1 MAKYETTLRGN
12 FGNVMNTLHNEIMS
26 GSLSASFE
34 DSSSFSADGVRVEV
48 RVYERYS
55 WSGSNRLSLTI
66 TLIGNDNRLKLS
78 AITAGGSYGIFFKVN
93 TWGEDAFLDKL
104 KEVVEKKLR

>member
-1 MAKYETTLRGN
+1 MAKYEAALRGN
-12 FGNVMNTLHNEIMS
+12 FGNVMNTLHNEIMN

-34 DSSSFSADGVRVEV
+34 DSSSFSEGGVRVEV

-66 TLIGNDNRLKLS
+66 TLMGSEDRLKLS
-78 AITAGGSYGIFFKVN
+78 AITAGGSNGMFFKVN
-93 TWGEDAFLDKL
+93 TWGEEAFLNKL
-104 KEVVEKKLR
+104 REVVEKKLR